1 MRSRRSPSVVLKPA
15 PAFATRKQTSQ
26 TAKAGAASGESDRVV
41 VVTENSD
48 EIERFVLVPDFN
60 EHSELE
66 KRVKALEEKVERL
79 LDSILTVNNGGK
91 DTPHDT
97 TDLDKSSDQPKPT

>member
-15 PAFATRKQTSQ
+15 PGLPS
-26 TAKAGAASGESDRVV
+26 VV
-41 VVTENSD
+41 LKPAPGVVIVTENSD

>member
-15 PAFATRKQTSQ
+15 PGLPS
-26 TAKAGAASGESDRVV
+26 VV
-41 VVTENSD
+41 LKPAPGVVIVTENSD

-79 LDSILTVNNGGK
+79 LDRILTVNNGGK

-97 TDLDKSSDQPKPT
+97 TDLAKSNDQPQPT

>member
-79 LDSILTVNNGGK
+79 TVNNGGK

-97 TDLDKSSDQPKPT
+97 TDLDKSSDQPQPT

>member
-15 PAFATRKQTSQ
+15 PGLPS
-26 TAKAGAASGESDRVV
+26 VV
-41 VVTENSD
+41 LKPAPGVVIVTENSD

-79 LDSILTVNNGGK
+79 TVNNGGK

-97 TDLDKSSDQPKPT
+97 TDLAKSNDQPQPT

>member
-15 PAFATRKQTSQ
+15 QGLPSVVLKHAPGLPVS
-26 TAKAGAASGESDRVV
+26 AASFESDRVV
-41 VVTENSD
+41 IVSENSD

-79 LDSILTVNNGGK
+79 TVNNGGK

-97 TDLDKSSDQPKPT
+97 TDLDKSSDQPQPT